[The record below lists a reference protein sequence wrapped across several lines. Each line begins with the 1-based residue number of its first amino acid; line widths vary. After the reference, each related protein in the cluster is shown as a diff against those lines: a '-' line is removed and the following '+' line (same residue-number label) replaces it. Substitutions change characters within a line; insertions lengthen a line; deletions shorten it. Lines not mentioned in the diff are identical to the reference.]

1 MLFRRSRMEVNEEE
15 LNLFAGDKD
24 NYYLKKWKNMEESGE
39 IIDWNWGAFFFQTM
53 WMGYRKMYLYA
64 AVLIGL
70 LVYIDVVLI
79 ASLHPLTQLGVDI
92 FIGILLGIFGNKLY
106 YKHAKKKI
114 SVIKSDQPDPEIQ
127 KIEIAK
133 AGGTSWIGVGLVL
146 MGTYFAVRLLYY
158 FLNEG
163 AKL

>member
-1 MLFRRSRMEVNEEE
+1 MEVNEEE

-24 NYYLKKWKNMEESGE
+24 NYYLKKWKNMGKSRK
-39 IIDWNWGAFFFQTM
+39 IINWNWGAFFFQTI

-64 AVLIGL
+64 AVLVGL

-79 ASLHPLTQLGVDI
+79 ASLDYPFQFGVDI
-92 FIGILLGIFGNKLY
+92 FIGILFGIFGNRLY

-114 SVIKSDQPDPEIQ
+114 SVIKSNQHNPEIQ
-127 KIEIAK
+127 KIEITK
-133 AGGTSWIGVGLVL
+133 AGGTSWIGLGLVL
-146 MGTYFAVRLLYY
+146 IGTYFAVRLLYY

-163 AKL
+163 ANLYGY

>member
-1 MLFRRSRMEVNEEE
+1 MEVNEEE
-15 LNLFAGDKD
+15 LNLFAGNKD

-92 FIGILLGIFGNKLY
+92 FIGILFGIFGNRLY
-106 YKHAKKKI
+106 LKHAMKKI

-158 FLNEG
+158 FLHEG

>member
-1 MLFRRSRMEVNEEE
+1 MEVKEEE

-24 NYYLKKWKNMEESGE
+24 NYYLKKWKNMKESGK
-39 IIDWNWGAFFFQTM
+39 IINWNWGAFFFQTV

-70 LVYIDVVLI
+70 LVYIDVILI
-79 ASLHPLTQLGVDI
+79 ASFDLPFQLGVDI
-92 FIGILLGIFGNKLY
+92 FIGILFGIFGNRLY

-114 SVIKSDQPDPEIQ
+114 SVIKLNQHDPEIQ

-133 AGGTSWIGVGLVL
+133 AGGTSWIGLGLVL
-146 MGTYFAVRLLYY
+146 IGTYFAVRLLYY

>member
-1 MLFRRSRMEVNEEE
+1 
-15 LNLFAGDKD
+15 
-24 NYYLKKWKNMEESGE
+24 MEESGE

-92 FIGILLGIFGNKLY
+92 FIGILFGIFGNRLY
-106 YKHAKKKI
+106 LKHAMKKI

-158 FLNEG
+158 FLHEG

>member
-1 MLFRRSRMEVNEEE
+1 MEVNEEE

-39 IIDWNWGAFFFQTM
+39 IIDWNWGAFFFLTI

-92 FIGILLGIFGNKLY
+92 FIGILLGIFGNRLY
-106 YKHAKKKI
+106 YKHSKKKNI
-114 SVIKSDQPDPEIQ
+114 CN
-127 KIEIAK
+127 KIRS
-133 AGGTSWIGVGLVL
+133 T
-146 MGTYFAVRLLYY
+146 
-158 FLNEG
+158 
-163 AKL
+163 

>member
-1 MLFRRSRMEVNEEE
+1 
-15 LNLFAGDKD
+15 
-24 NYYLKKWKNMEESGE
+24 
-39 IIDWNWGAFFFQTM
+39 
-53 WMGYRKMYLYA
+53 MYLYA

-70 LVYIDVVLI
+70 LAYIDVVLI
-79 ASLHPLTQLGVDI
+79 PSLHPLIQLGVYI
-92 FIGILLGIFGNKLY
+92 FIGILFGIFGNRLY
-106 YKHAKKKI
+106 LKHAMKKI

>member
-1 MLFRRSRMEVNEEE
+1 MAIMLFRRSKMEVNEEE

-24 NYYLKKWKNMEESGE
+24 NYYLKKWKNMGKSGE
-39 IIDWNWGAFFFQTM
+39 IINWNWGACLFQTV

-70 LVYIDVVLI
+70 LAYIDVVLI
-79 ASLHPLTQLGVDI
+79 PSLHPLIQLGVYI
-92 FIGILLGIFGNKLY
+92 FIGILFGIFGNRLY
-106 YKHAKKKI
+106 LKHAMKKI

-133 AGGTSWIGVGLVL
+133 AGGTSWIGVCLVFI
-146 MGTYFAVRLLYY
+146 GIYFAVSVIVL
-158 FLNEG
+158 FST
-163 AKL
+163 

>member
-1 MLFRRSRMEVNEEE
+1 
-15 LNLFAGDKD
+15 
-24 NYYLKKWKNMEESGE
+24 
-39 IIDWNWGAFFFQTM
+39 M

-92 FIGILLGIFGNKLY
+92 FIGILFGIFGNRLY
-106 YKHAKKKI
+106 LKHAMKKI

>member
-1 MLFRRSRMEVNEEE
+1 MEVKEEE

-24 NYYLKKWKNMEESGE
+24 DYYLKKWKNMEESGK
-39 IIDWNWGAFFFQTM
+39 IIDWNWGAFLFQTL

-64 AVLIGL
+64 AVFIGL
-70 LVYIDVVLI
+70 LIYIDVVLI
-79 ASLHPLTQLGVDI
+79 ASLHPLSQLGVDI
-92 FIGILLGIFGNKLY
+92 FFGILFGIFGNILY

-146 MGTYFAVRLLYY
+146 IGTYFAVRLLYN
-158 FLNEG
+158 FLHEG
-163 AKL
+163 VKLYGY